1 MVALNVIS
9 QPTNAIVEFDLIIK
23 IRKYKRFHEG
33 HHFILMAMKVYDI
46 LGRDMDFFIREC
58 ARLFHDKL
66 LGGHLSF
73 SFCIQFFKQCVSITL
88 QHALT
93 LGIERKIV
101 LMDDAYFR
109 PIITIR
115 CHNLHGSDIRGA
127 MREIASY
134 HERD

>member
-1 MVALNVIS
+1 MSVIS
-9 QPTNAIVEFDLIIK
+9 QPTNAVVEPSFITK

-33 HHFILMAMKVYDI
+33 HHFILMAMKMHDI
-46 LGRDMDFFIREC
+46 LGRDIDFFIREC
-58 ARLFHDKL
+58 ACLFHDKR

-73 SFCIQFFKQCVSITL
+73 SFCIQFSKQCVSITL
-88 QHALT
+88 QYALT
-93 LGIERKIV
+93 PGIERKIM
-101 LMDDAYFR
+101 LMDDVCFR

-127 MREIASY
+127 MGEIASY